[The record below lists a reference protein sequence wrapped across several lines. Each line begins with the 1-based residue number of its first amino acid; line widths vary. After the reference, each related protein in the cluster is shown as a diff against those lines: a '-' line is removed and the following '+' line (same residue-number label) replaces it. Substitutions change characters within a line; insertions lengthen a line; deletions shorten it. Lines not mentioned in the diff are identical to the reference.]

1 MHRLIDALINLNVE
15 HNPQIQYYPHH
26 ADCQARI
33 EMGYSQAQK
42 AESRQRVLDTAARQ
56 IREHGLEA
64 LGVADCMRSAGLTHG
79 AFYGHFSSRDALI
92 VAALEQAMT
101 RGQTRV
107 MSRAADA
114 AEHSKTPFEAIV
126 DAYLHPAHADNP
138 GTGCA
143 LCALAGDAVHATAD
157 VKALYTTHLRR
168 LADQLTQAA
177 GGGGGDGSGDEAER
191 ERSAG
196 TRSGG
201 HDCGRDHAG
210 ARSGRSRTG
219 AVNSHRRACAGHDAG
234 RHCPAMNPE

>member
-1 MHRLIDALINLNVE
+1 
-15 HNPQIQYYPHH
+15 
-26 ADCQARI
+26 
-33 EMGYSQAQK
+33 MGYSQAQK

-92 VAALEQAMT
+92 IAALEQAMT
-101 RGQTRV
+101 RGQKRV
-107 MSRAADA
+107 ISRAADA
-114 AEHSKTPFEAIV
+114 AERSKTPFEAIV

-177 GGGGGDGSGDEAER
+177 GGENESGDESGSEALGLGVAATIVGAITLARAVDDHELAL
-191 ERSAG
+191 SILTAAHALVMKQDG
-196 TRSGG
+196 T
-201 HDCGRDHAG
+201 AQQ
-210 ARSGRSRTG
+210 
-219 AVNSHRRACAGHDAG
+219 
-234 RHCPAMNPE
+234 

>member
-1 MHRLIDALINLNVE
+1 MHRLYRHVINLNVE
-15 HNPQIQYYPHH
+15 HNPQIQYYPRH

-92 VAALEQAMT
+92 LAALEQAMT
-101 RGQTRV
+101 RGQKRV
-107 MSRAADA
+107 MSRAAGA

-143 LCALAGDAVHATAD
+143 LCALGGDAAHATAD

-168 LADQLTQAA
+168 LADQLTHAA
-177 GGGGGDGSGDEAER
+177 GSGDESGNKALGLGVAATIVGAITLARAVDDHELAL
-191 ERSAG
+191 SILTAAHALVMKQDG
-196 TRSGG
+196 T
-201 HDCGRDHAG
+201 A
-210 ARSGRSRTG
+210 
-219 AVNSHRRACAGHDAG
+219 
-234 RHCPAMNPE
+234 

>member
-1 MHRLIDALINLNVE
+1 
-15 HNPQIQYYPHH
+15 
-26 ADCQARI
+26 
-33 EMGYSQAQK
+33 MGYSQAQK

-92 VAALEQAMT
+92 IAALEQAMT
-101 RGQTRV
+101 RGQKRV
-107 MSRAADA
+107 ISRAADA
-114 AEHSKTPFEAIV
+114 AERSKTPFEAIV

-168 LADQLTQAA
+168 LADQLTHAA
-177 GGGGGDGSGDEAER
+177 VGGDESGDESGNKALGLGVAATIVGAITLARAVDDHELAL
-191 ERSAG
+191 SILTAAHALVMKQDG
-196 TRSGG
+196 T
-201 HDCGRDHAG
+201 AQQ
-210 ARSGRSRTG
+210 
-219 AVNSHRRACAGHDAG
+219 
-234 RHCPAMNPE
+234 